1 MRPWGG
7 TECQEKALGRECFNF
22 RMNESPK
29 GVRVVMVVSNSDDIN
44 QGNNMYEDRTIGDI
58 KILLKCEKL

>member
-1 MRPWGG
+1 
-7 TECQEKALGRECFNF
+7 
-22 RMNESPK
+22 MNESPK
-29 GVRVVMVVSNSDDIN
+29 GIRVVMVVSDSGDIN